1 MMLAI
6 VFLLIPAVLIIL
18 SQRITVF
25 DKIGVVILAFLIGFV
40 LAFAVDFKALFGEAS
55 ASSVMQ
61 NLSEISVALALP
73 LILFS
78 MNVKKAFVTAGL
90 AMKAMLLSLLSV
102 VVASF
107 AGMLV
112 FADKIDNMWQVAG
125 MAVGAYTGSGVNM
138 GSIKTAINADQQV
151 FLSMITYDIIFSG
164 FYILIVIT
172 LGQKITAL
180 LLKPY
185 VYKTDEGTAEP
196 HGMEHLADESAH
208 GYKCLVQRQ
217 NLVKNLF
224 ALLAAMVVLGLSVGV
239 SSLFP
244 QGLSSVMTIVL
255 LTSFGIAGSFIKPLH
270 GLKTSFHLGMYLILV
285 FCVTSAAM
293 MDTNIVFDMDYGI
306 AGYIAFLLLGSL
318 VIHAALCRCFGID
331 RDTYLISSAAAIVSV
346 PFIPVIAGALKNR
359 ELLIPGFA
367 IAIVGYAVGNYL
379 GILVASVARMMIGS

>member
-25 DKIGVVILAFLIGFV
+25 DKIGVVILAFLSGFV

-55 ASSVMQ
+55 ANSVMQ

-244 QGLSSVMTIVL
+244 EGLSSVMTIVL

-293 MDTNIVFDMDYGI
+293 MDTNIFFDMDYGI

-331 RDTYLISSAAAIVSV
+331 RDTYLISSGAAIVSV

-359 ELLIPGFA
+359 EILIPGFA

>member
-55 ASSVMQ
+55 ANSVMQ

-102 VVASF
+102 VIASF

-224 ALLAAMVVLGLSVGV
+224 ALLAAMVVSGLSVGV

-244 QGLSSVMTIVL
+244 EGLSSVMTIVL

-270 GLKTSFHLGMYLILV
+270 GLKTSFHLGMYMILV

-293 MDTNIVFDMDYGI
+293 MDTNIFFDMDYGI

-318 VIHAALCRCFGID
+318 VIHAALCRLFGID
-331 RDTYLISSAAAIVSV
+331 RDTYLISSGAAIVSV

-359 ELLIPGFA
+359 EILIPGFA